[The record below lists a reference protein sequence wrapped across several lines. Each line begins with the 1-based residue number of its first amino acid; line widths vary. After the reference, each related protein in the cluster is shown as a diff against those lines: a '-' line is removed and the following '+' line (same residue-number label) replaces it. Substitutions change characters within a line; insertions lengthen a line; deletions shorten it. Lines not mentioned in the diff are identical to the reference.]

1 MSAALLLAAL
11 MAALPADTLVVGTL
25 ADPASLE
32 PHQATD
38 IVAAEIV
45 ANVCETL
52 VRVRPGSLRP
62 EGVLATTW
70 ASPDQR
76 VWTFTLREGVKFHDG
91 APLDADAV
99 VGNLEHL
106 RRERAFP
113 GRAERVGSH
122 VVQVTLDRPNAAL
135 LSTLSQPFFA
145 LQSPRR
151 LQGPGSEVPVGT
163 GAFRLASAG
172 PGQVELTAFAEHW
185 AGAPRVRRL
194 VFRRFPDEGAL
205 ARALAS
211 GEADVSSAIG
221 PVSVAALRAD
231 LAVTLDS
238 QTGLNLIYL
247 ALANGRPPF
256 EDARVRRAVSRAID
270 RAALVREVLGGH
282 AETAHTALP
291 PTLFGHDAR
300 ARELVVDRDAAR
312 RLLAAARVPEGFET
326 TLTVSR
332 APRPYLPEPLRVAA
346 RLRDDLARVGLTV
359 RLREVATWTEQV
371 DLTTRGDFDLALL
384 GWQADTLD
392 PNDFLTALLDS
403 SSIGKTNRSR
413 YRSPAMDG
421 LLKRAR
427 MESAPGARLAHY
439 RQALELFQQDMP
451 FVPLYHSSV
460 FTAHRREVRGLVI
473 GPTGIL
479 RYDKAWKQP

>member
-1 MSAALLLAAL
+1 MTALLLATWL
-11 MAALPADTLVVGTL
+11 AAVPADTLVVGTL

-38 IVAAEIV
+38 IVAAQIV
-45 ANVCETL
+45 ANACETL

-76 VWTFTLREGVKFHDG
+76 VWTFTLRKGVRFHDG
-91 APLDADAV
+91 ASLDADAV

-113 GRAERVGSH
+113 GRAERIGPH
-122 VVQVTLDRPNAAL
+122 VVQITLDRANAAL

-145 LQSPRR
+145 IQSPGR
-151 LQGPGSEVPVGT
+151 LQGPGSELPVGT
-163 GAFRLASAG
+163 GPFRLASAR
-172 PGQVELTAFAEHW
+172 PGFVELAAFDDHW
-185 AGAPRVRRL
+185 AGAPRVRRIL
-194 VFRRFPDEGAL
+194 FRRFPDEGAL
-205 ARALAS
+205 ARALVT

-221 PVSVAALRAD
+221 PDRADALRAD
-231 LAVTLDS
+231 ANVLLDS
-238 QTGLNLIYL
+238 QTGLNLMYL
-247 ALANGRPPF
+247 ALNNERAPF
-256 EDARVRRAVSRAID
+256 QDARVRRALSRAID
-270 RAALVREVLGGH
+270 RPSLVREVLGGH
-282 AETAHTALP
+282 AEPAHTALP
-291 PTLFGHDAR
+291 PTLFGHDTH
-300 ARELVVDRDAAR
+300 ARELVLDREAAR
-312 RLLAAARVPEGFET
+312 RLLAAAHVPEGFVT

-332 APRPYLPEPLRVAA
+332 APRPYLLDPLRVAT
-346 RLRDDLARVGLTV
+346 RLRDDLAAVGLTV
-359 RLREVATWTEQV
+359 RLREVATWTEHV
-371 DLTTRGDFDLALL
+371 DLTSRGDFDMALL

-403 SSIGKTNRSR
+403 GSIGTTNRSR
-413 YRSPAMDG
+413 YLSPAMDG

-427 MESAPGARLAHY
+427 MDSAPGTRLAHY
-439 RQALELFQQDMP
+439 RLAQELFQQDMP